1 MILNYPV
8 ILYGLESFNRLIDE
22 ESTLKAI
29 IVFNGKEK
37 ICIPIPELE
46 IEAVD
51 VKIIR
56 DIMNFDKG
64 TVKDRLSI
72 VNSFLRYLRRKQS
85 K

>member
-1 MILNYPV
+1 MT
-8 ILYGLESFNRLIDE
+8 F
-22 ESTLKAI
+22 LKAI
-29 IVFNGKEK
+29 IVFNGKER

-46 IEAVD
+46 IEEVD
-51 VKIIR
+51 VKIIK
-56 DIMNFDKG
+56 DIMNFKQG

>member
-1 MILNYPV
+1 
-8 ILYGLESFNRLIDE
+8 
-22 ESTLKAI
+22 
-29 IVFNGKEK
+29 VFNGNEK

-46 IEAVD
+46 IEEVD

-72 VNSFLRYLRRKQS
+72 VNSFLRYLRGKQS